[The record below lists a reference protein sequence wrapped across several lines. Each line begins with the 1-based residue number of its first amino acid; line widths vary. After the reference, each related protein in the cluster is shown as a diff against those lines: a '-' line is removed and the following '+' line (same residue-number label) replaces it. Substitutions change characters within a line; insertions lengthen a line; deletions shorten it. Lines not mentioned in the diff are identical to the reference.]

1 MRLAPALLDAR
12 VWGSSACGSW
22 VPMPLPVQLGAITCV
37 SRGGSPA
44 LAFGCVCHPGGLEV
58 CLRRT
63 ALCAGWWAQGALA
76 IAAFARPAL
85 LSASLSHLVRTSMD
99 AAVGRPQRRWR
110 LPNVLV
116 VSVTVTY
123 CLLAGLGAAVVP
135 NGVAAVGIS
144 VNSGPSA
151 AVSTGGAVALTPARA
166 ADGELTLPAVVLRRV
181 EELLGSQL
189 VPGTS
194 SVVASSAT
202 HRRRAPRR
210 FWASNAPSRFVGGSD
225 VVPVERRSE
234 SQSKALGVDSERTN
248 LTLVVQ
254 DLEVGP
260 QIYDAEHWMFSN
272 TDTPFTFNG
281 DVNNSYFANRRFSWN
296 TQGKGNGDCAASSS
310 TNGTGSAERHPTE
323 GSGRVSRGHVHDA
336 TVSLG
341 LPPSQLPVNWAN
353 VLVAFDGFEL
363 RSFQHMNMRTG
374 STSGRDWAVMGAAGD
389 HRTYHHGSVDVWE
402 KDGSFL
408 LSAYD
413 VRWVQNL
420 SYPGPFGPSNTQSFQ
435 IGAYLIGH
443 YNMSRTSA
451 AWASRLD
458 PDGHGIFLAV
468 LQSVAMSKMGCY
480 GSNNYWF
487 TVRPL
492 PSAALSALA
501 GVTAE
506 GTGSATDGVREL
518 PAHRRGRPIASS
530 ADAIAASRMLGQIVS
545 IATTVLTSTSV
556 AMVVGSAAVGAA
568 GGSASAGPGQSVI
581 HAVSAGAFMAQMRQV
596 NTFHSDAF
604 VAFSSQFD
612 SFLLRDKAAP
622 WSDSKGASS
631 ARIVVHA
638 LVDRLIGTVRQ
649 AVDAANT
656 VPERNSIAHDLFV
669 GCAFYATIIVGVAL
683 CIHILVAIVTW
694 RKPLEVQLNSHKW
707 MVYLLALA
715 LTYIFPAAVL
725 NSLQYLLV
733 NMKAGMGSTLLY
745 VVAILQLCVIGI
757 GYTIFFTLVIAY
769 AMHQQRLKK
778 VRWVK
783 REEAPDPEVRQDRFI
798 AGVYEADGDVPII
811 GPADDVVLGL
821 DEPAVASHASTGSTT
836 TQGRRSRRM
845 HAFHELFACYYD
857 FLRGPL
863 VWLAVLELLVILA
876 DCIFVATINSEVLVL
891 SLMLGVH
898 STLFALF
905 LFLSPFTDKIEG
917 MFFSLVTV
925 LELLMIMMEFASIFS
940 ADPLAEQLNLT
951 LVVLGFVTMG
961 LVILCA
967 VWTDVYPI
975 LSLVCKSLWSR
986 FTHWR
991 HHGRSMPSR
1000 GVAASAGA
1008 SPAVISGGHANC
1020 PLCETSGPLSE
1031 AAAEAAAAAKGFA
1044 GQRTHA
1050 AGSCSSHTGGS
1061 SGANSAA
1068 LAAGPSALVRSSSNQ
1083 SGASSWSEL
1092 ASTVGDD
1099 LEQQALVADVPA
1111 QEHLAL
1117 RPSRAGSERGVMR

>member
-1 MRLAPALLDAR
+1 
-12 VWGSSACGSW
+12 
-22 VPMPLPVQLGAITCV
+22 
-37 SRGGSPA
+37 
-44 LAFGCVCHPGGLEV
+44 
-58 CLRRT
+58 
-63 ALCAGWWAQGALA
+63 
-76 IAAFARPAL
+76 
-85 LSASLSHLVRTSMD
+85 MD
-99 AAVGRPQRRWR
+99 AAVGRPRRRWR
-110 LPNVLV
+110 PPNVLV
-116 VSVTVTY
+116 AVTVAY
-123 CLLAGLGAAVVP
+123 CMLAALGAALLP
-135 NGVAAVGIS
+135 NGVAAVGVS
-144 VNSGPSA
+144 WDTGLGA
-151 AVSTGGAVALTPARA
+151 AASTGGAVALTPARA
-166 ADGELTLPAVVLRRV
+166 ADGELTLPVVVMRRV
-181 EELLGSQL
+181 AELLESQPL
-189 VPGTS
+189 PATGPVA
-194 SVVASSAT
+194 ASSSS
-202 HRRRAPRR
+202 RGRRASLRS
-210 FWASNAPSRFVGGSD
+210 WASTVAARFLGDGG
-225 VVPVERRSE
+225 VAPVERRSK
-234 SQSKALGVDSERTN
+234 SQPKSLGVDGERTN
-248 LTLVVQ
+248 LTLVLQ

-260 QIYDAEHWMFSN
+260 QIYDAKHWMFSN
-272 TDTPFTFNG
+272 TGTPFTY
-281 DVNNSYFANRRFSWN
+281 DNNVTHSYFANRRFLWN
-296 TQGKGNGDCAASSS
+296 TLGKGNGQCAASSS
-310 TNGTGSAERHPTE
+310 TNGTGSAERHPTA
-323 GSGRVSRGHVHDA
+323 GSGRVSGGHVHDA

-353 VLVAFDGFEL
+353 VLVAVDGFEL
-363 RSFQHMNMRTG
+363 QSFQHMNMHTG

-389 HRTYHHGSVDVWE
+389 HRTYHRGSVDVWE

-413 VRWVQNL
+413 VRWVQNM
-420 SYPGPFGPSNTQSFQ
+420 SYPGPFGPSNTQSYQ

-443 YNMSRTSA
+443 YNTSRTSA

-468 LQSVAMSKMGCY
+468 LQSVAMNKPGCY
-480 GSNNYWF
+480 GANNYWF

-506 GTGSATDGVREL
+506 VTSPDEDGGRQL
-518 PAHRRGRPIASS
+518 PAHRRGRAIASS
-530 ADAIAASRMLGQIVS
+530 ADAISASRRMGQLVS
-545 IATTVLTSTSV
+545 VAATVLTSTSV
-556 AMVVGSAAVGAA
+556 VMVVGSAAVGAA
-568 GGSASAGPGQSVI
+568 GGSTSVGPGQSVI
-581 HAVSAGAFMAQMRQV
+581 HAVSAGAFMAQMGQV

-604 VAFSSQFD
+604 VAFSSTFD

-622 WSDSKGASS
+622 WSDGKGASS
-631 ARIVVHA
+631 TRIMVHA
-638 LVDRLIGTVRQ
+638 LMNRLTGTARQ
-649 AVDAANT
+649 TADAADT
-656 VPERNSIAHDLFV
+656 AQEPNSIAHDLFV

-683 CIHILVAIVTW
+683 CIHILVALFTW

-733 NMKAGMGSTLLY
+733 NMKAGTGSTVLY
-745 VVAILQLCVIGI
+745 VVAVLQLSVIGV
-757 GYTIFFTLVIAY
+757 GYTIFFALVIAY
-769 AMHQQRLKK
+769 AIHQQRLKK

-798 AGVYEADGDVPII
+798 SGVYEADGDVPIV
-811 GPADDVVLGL
+811 GPADDILLGL
-821 DEPAVASHASTGSTT
+821 DEPATGSHASSCSTT
-836 TQGRRSRRM
+836 AQGRRSRRM

-863 VWLAVLELLVILA
+863 VWLAVLELIVILT

-967 VWTDVYPI
+967 VWTDAYPV
-975 LSLVCKSLWSR
+975 LSLVGASLWAR
-986 FTHWR
+986 ITHWR
-991 HHGRSMPSR
+991 HRGRSVPSSGAATST
-1000 GVAASAGA
+1000 GVP
-1008 SPAVISGGHANC
+1008 PAVITGGHAKC
-1020 PLCETSGPLSE
+1020 PLCETSGPLNE
-1031 AAAEAAAAAKGFA
+1031 AAAAAAAAAKGFT

-1050 AGSCSSHTGGS
+1050 AGSCSSHAGGS
-1061 SGANSAA
+1061 SGPSSAS

-1083 SGASSWSEL
+1083 SGASSWSGL
-1092 ASTVGDD
+1092 ASTAADD
-1099 LEQQALVADVPA
+1099 LEQQALVSDVPE

-1117 RPSRAGSERGVMR
+1117 RTSHAGSEDGAMR

>member
-1 MRLAPALLDAR
+1 MA
-12 VWGSSACGSW
+12 
-22 VPMPLPVQLGAITCV
+22 
-37 SRGGSPA
+37 
-44 LAFGCVCHPGGLEV
+44 
-58 CLRRT
+58 
-63 ALCAGWWAQGALA
+63 
-76 IAAFARPAL
+76 
-85 LSASLSHLVRTSMD
+85 
-99 AAVGRPQRRWR
+99 AAVGRPRRLWW
-110 LPNVLV
+110 PPHVAV
-116 VSVTVTY
+116 VSASLAFCSLVALAAA
-123 CLLAGLGAAVVP
+123 LLP
-135 NGVAAVGIS
+135 IDVAAVGVS
-144 VNSGPSA
+144 WDAGLGSA
-151 AVSTGGAVALTPARA
+151 ATGRAVALTPARA
-166 ADGELTLPAVVLRRV
+166 ADGELTLPTVVMRRV
-181 EELLGSQL
+181 EELLG
-189 VPGTS
+189 
-194 SVVASSAT
+194 VVTRPVAASSST
-202 HRRRAPRR
+202 HGRRRA
-210 FWASNAPSRFVGGSD
+210 
-225 VVPVERRSE
+225 RRSRE
-234 SQSKALGVDSERTN
+234 STAAARLLGDDNVAQVKRQSKPRPKALSVDGERTN
-248 LTLVVQ
+248 LTLVLQ

-260 QIYDAEHWMFSN
+260 QIYDAKHWMFSN
-272 TDTPFTFNG
+272 TGTPFTYDKN
-281 DVNNSYFANRRFSWN
+281 VTNAYFANRRFSWN
-296 TQGKGNGDCAASSS
+296 LKGKGNGQCAASSS
-310 TNGTGSAERHPTE
+310 TNGTESAERHPTD
-323 GSGRVSRGHVHDA
+323 GSGRVSHGHVHDA

-353 VLVAFDGFEL
+353 VLVTVDGFEL
-363 RSFQHMNMRTG
+363 QSFQHMNMRTG

-389 HRTYHHGSVDVWE
+389 HRTYHRGSVDVWE

-413 VRWVQNL
+413 VRWVQNM
-420 SYPGPFGPSNTQSFQ
+420 SYPGPFGPSNTQSYQ

-468 LQSVAMSKMGCY
+468 LQSVAMTKPGCY
-480 GSNNYWF
+480 GANNYWF

-506 GTGSATDGVREL
+506 VVGPDNGGGQQL
-518 PAHRRGRPIASS
+518 PPHRRGRAIASS
-530 ADAIAASRMLGQIVS
+530 ADAVAASQKMGQVASIAA
-545 IATTVLTSTSV
+545 TVLTSTSV
-556 AMVVGSAAVGAA
+556 VMVVGSAAFGAA
-568 GGSASAGPGQSVI
+568 GGSTSVGPGQSVI

-604 VAFSSQFD
+604 VAFSGTFD

-622 WSDSKGASS
+622 WSDGKGASS
-631 ARIVVHA
+631 ARVMVHA
-638 LVDRLIGTVRQ
+638 LVDRLTGTVRQ
-649 AVDAANT
+649 TADDASAAQE
-656 VPERNSIAHDLFV
+656 PNSIAHDLFV

-683 CIHILVAIVTW
+683 CIHILVALVTW

-733 NMKAGMGSTLLY
+733 NLKAGTGSTVLY
-745 VVAILQLCVIGI
+745 VVAILQLCVIGV
-757 GYTIFFTLVIAY
+757 GYTVFFALVIAY
-769 AMHQQRLKK
+769 AIHQQRLKK

-798 AGVYEADGDVPII
+798 SGVYEADGDVPII
-811 GPADDVVLGL
+811 GPADDIVLGL
-821 DEPAVASHASTGSTT
+821 DEPAAASHASGSTAA
-836 TQGRRSRRM
+836 QGRRSRRM

-863 VWLAVLELLVILA
+863 VWLAVLELLVILT
-876 DCIFVATINSEVLVL
+876 DCIFVATINNEVLVL

-925 LELLMIMMEFASIFS
+925 LELLMIMMEFGSIFS

-967 VWTDVYPI
+967 VWTDAYP
-975 LSLVCKSLWSR
+975 LLCLVGASLWTR

-991 HHGRSMPSR
+991 HRGRTMPSSGAATSS
-1000 GVAASAGA
+1000 GVP
-1008 SPAVISGGHANC
+1008 PAVITGGHANC
-1020 PLCETSGPLSE
+1020 PLCETSGPLNDT
-1031 AAAEAAAAAKGFA
+1031 AAEAAAAAKGFA

-1050 AGSCSSHTGGS
+1050 AGSCSSHAGGS
-1061 SGANSAA
+1061 SGPSSAS

-1083 SGASSWSEL
+1083 SGASSWSGL
-1092 ASTVGDD
+1092 ASTAADD
-1099 LEQQALVADVPA
+1099 LEQQALVADVPE

-1117 RPSRAGSERGVMR
+1117 RPSHVGSEDDVMR